1 MSTVKAG
8 PQQAA
13 PEEGLPPSG
22 IEQRAARRHLIQQR
36 CIVSLPGGKGP
47 EGWRSIAYNISTTG
61 IGVLLG
67 VPLQPGIELDIEP
80 WNLPGTRTLRVRVVH
95 CKPLEFAWMAG
106 CELSAPLSETELK
119 AWLAGKRPR

>member
-1 MSTVKAG
+1 MSTLKTPPEKAAE
-8 PQQAA
+8 Q
-13 PEEGLPPSG
+13 GLPPSG
-22 IEQRAARRHLIQQR
+22 IEQRGARRYLIQQR

-67 VPLQPGIELDIEP
+67 VPLQPDTQLEIEP
-80 WNLPGTRTLRVRVVH
+80 WNLPGTRTVRARVVH

-106 CELSAPLSETELK
+106 CEFAEPLTEAELK